1 LVSRR
6 SRGAF
11 EASSLHHFS
20 SSAGRELWKIGERNE
35 EKNIFLPHKKKRNG
49 ARIYSISSARI
60 ASKRARF
67 NAHSLFRSEEEE
79 ELAERKIIMDDDDDD
94 DDDANENKSLLEA
107 HASFFQSA
115 CEKKRRRTEKN
126 RIEFTSFDASA
137 NVLVLKI
144 HRVAVAATGDGVVS
158 FEGNEAKSEE
168 EGELTLMFPVSLIR
182 LL

>member
-1 LVSRR
+1 MENW
-6 SRGAF
+6 G
-11 EASSLHHFS
+11 
-20 SSAGRELWKIGERNE
+20 KRNE
-35 EKNIFLPHKKKRNG
+35 EKKYLFAANIKKKKKET
-49 ARIYSISSARI
+49 ARAHSISSARV
-60 ASKRARF
+60 ASKTRRAF
-67 NAHSLFRSEEEE
+67 QNALSLSLSEEE
-79 ELAERKIIMDDDDDD
+79 ELAERKNIMDDDD

-144 HRVAVAATGDGVVS
+144 HRVVVAATGDGVVS
-158 FEGNEAKSEE
+158 FVGNEAKSEE
-168 EGELTLMFPVSLIR
+168 EGELTLMFPVSLIHSRRR